1 MKLLLNV
8 VSLSPP
14 ITLLFI
20 SEIQVVLLP
29 HPMNAGKENLNAV
42 SGIDSASDCTQLRQ
56 QGYSD
61 LVL

>member
-20 SEIQVVLLP
+20 SEIQVVLPP
-29 HPMNAGKENLNAV
+29 HPMNAGKNLNAV